1 MLARVIPNIIQ
12 IIDVV
17 KPSVKPEKN
26 MANAPKD
33 IISKGSAGQKKDS
46 FFHCPLHFP

>member
-1 MLARVIPNIIQ
+1 VIPNIIQ

-17 KPSVKPEKN
+17 KPSVKPEKT

-33 IISKGSAGQKKDS
+33 IISKKECRTEKRIA
-46 FFHCPLHFP
+46 FFIVPCIFPEN